1 MVRRDYRVI
10 KDFAIFICTHGRP
23 TAQYTLS
30 ALREAGYT
38 GMIFLVI
45 DDEDETECEYIF
57 RYSGVNMYDA
67 ELLKFCKQE
76 IIDSVDTGVQHE
88 KRKAILYAKCACE
101 IFAKLMKLKA
111 FIIADD
117 DLLGFRYRYEE
128 DGHLKSLPIT
138 SGLDAIIENH
148 VDFMMDNNICAM
160 SFGTS
165 QMFMGGILS
174 AEKKGENRIPFN
186 FVFRNASIPFSWRS
200 EIYEDSISALR
211 EGQIG
216 KYMLQVPLVQQNMK
230 PLYAGADGGMTELYT
245 NVSQFEKVFPVIKYL
260 PSCSKIVAGKYCM
273 IYSILKEHSVPK
285 LISSS
290 YRNAC

>member
-1 MVRRDYRVI
+1 MR
-10 KDFAIFICTHGRP
+10 DFAIFICTHGRP
-23 TAQYTLS
+23 NAQYTLNS
-30 ALREAGYT
+30 LRACGYT
-38 GMIFLVI
+38 GKIYLVL
-45 DDEDETECEYIF
+45 DDEDETRPAYHEYL
-57 RYSGVNMYDA
+57 GVCDDFVFFNKQHYIDTVDIGRSDA
-67 ELLKFCKQE
+67 
-76 IIDSVDTGVQHE
+76 

-101 IFAKLMKLKA
+101 DFVNQQKYDA
-111 FIIADD
+111 FVIADD
-117 DLLGFRYRYEE
+117 DLTGFRYRYEE

-138 SGLDAIIENH
+138 SGLDAIIESH

-174 AEKKGENRIPFN
+174 AERKGENRIPFN

-290 YRNAC
+290 YRKAC